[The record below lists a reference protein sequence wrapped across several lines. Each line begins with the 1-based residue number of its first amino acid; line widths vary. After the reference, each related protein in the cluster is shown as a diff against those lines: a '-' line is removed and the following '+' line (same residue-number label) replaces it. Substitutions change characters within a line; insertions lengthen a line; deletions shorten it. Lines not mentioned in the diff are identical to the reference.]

1 VRLGAAEE
9 KRLAYRSGD
18 FLDDENCLT
27 VACCSSERRASMIL
41 IPRQRGRHLRPFGT
55 LREQELIETAGDE
68 QGAKRL
74 WRER

>member
-1 VRLGAAEE
+1 
-9 KRLAYRSGD
+9 
-18 FLDDENCLT
+18 
-27 VACCSSERRASMIL
+27 MIL
-41 IPRQRGRHLRPFGT
+41 IPRQRGCHFRPFGT